1 MVWIRSKSKRDI
13 TIRTD
18 RETLRRTIAAVLE
31 TGRLMPG
38 VDEMSDLGDGVFH
51 LRLATVSNGAVVFT
65 PDYQARYDTTDPD
78 LVTWEPH
85 GEHNFRSWG
94 HFRLSDGATPDEQVL
109 EIETRAEA
117 SVDVAPVVVILI
129 EPFAQKESDEATEGF
144 LAAIR
149 DAVENVSVAR

>member
-1 MVWIRSKSKRDI
+1 MVWIRSKSKREI

-18 RETLRRTIAAVLE
+18 RETLRRTVAAVLD

-38 VDEMSDLGDGVFH
+38 VDEMTDLGEGRYH

-65 PDYQARYDTTDPD
+65 PDYEASYDTTDAD

-85 GEHNFRSWG
+85 GEHNFRTWG
-94 HFRLSDGATPDEQVL
+94 HFRISDGAAAGEQIL

-117 SVDVAPVVVILI
+117 SVDVAAVVVILI

-144 LAAIR
+144 LTAIR
-149 DAVENVSVAR
+149 DSVEKVSVAR